1 MNKFAALTL
10 GAALCSALCA
20 VPAFAQEGAARAAAP
35 VPQPERSAFAEKG
48 DFTIEGF
55 GGVTASGKD
64 REVVPTASAL
74 AGVQAAWGVGNFAAL
89 TATYSYDDIGKVGTP
104 IVSAGGAGV
113 SAGSASVNAGSASVN
128 AKEFEVGLLAAF
140 RKQSRMEPYIRL
152 DLGGIS
158 QTHRLSGNALLPGV
172 TQFVVA
178 PGAGLLVPINRYVAF
193 DFGVR
198 AVLPVASDPLPWQIQ
213 GLFGV
218 VFRAPH
224 RK

>member
-35 VPQPERSAFAEKG
+35 VPQPERSAFAQKG

-89 TATYSYDDIGKVGTP
+89 TATYSYDDIGKVG
-104 IVSAGGAGV
+104 
-113 SAGSASVNAGSASVN
+113 SASVSAGSASVN